1 MPIASN
7 ELIFRRAALLSDIVP
22 AQNGGRMTSAPITS
36 AVKNNLFP
44 DVTQAQRTA
53 GASHARKL
61 FLHVASA
68 AEVALMDARLFLED
82 ITPGDD
88 YVLLYAGTQTDTEEA
103 VIGRPYGV
111 GRLVSAVAADATV
124 LLVDFEHAEFA
135 TWRPVRAGDV
145 LRVANIP
152 ATGGT
157 GAEVLATVDRVTWA
171 GARATVTLTAALGAV
186 FDPAGIPVTPVTVS
200 SVIGQALVQAS
211 ATVPGDTSAAGT
223 YTGTPGGSNRGT
235 VAQAWTLVFTSPTA
249 YRLDGDT
256 LGAAVA
262 TGSVSADF
270 APVNPGGGVYFSLPA
285 SGWGGTWSA
294 GNTLTF
300 STAPATVPL
309 WLRRVVPAGAGS
321 VAGDGVVVGVQGES
335 A

>member
-7 ELIFRRAALLSDIVP
+7 ELIFRRSALLSDSVP
-22 AQNGGRMTSAPITS
+22 AQNGGRMTAAAITS

-68 AEVALMDARLFLED
+68 AEVAFLDARLFLED

-88 YVLLYAGTQTDTEEA
+88 YVLLYAGTQSDTEDA

-145 LRVANIP
+145 LRLANIP

-157 GAEVLATVDRVTWA
+157 GAEVLATVDSVTWA
-171 GARATVTLTAALGAV
+171 GARATVTLAAALGAV
-186 FDPAGIPVTPVTVS
+186 FDPVAGAVTVA
-200 SVIGQALVQAS
+200 SVIGQASVQAS
-211 ATVPGDTSAAGT
+211 ATAPVVVTSAAGT

-235 VAQAWTLVFTSPTA
+235 VAQAWTLVFTSPTG

-270 APVNPGGGVYFSLPA
+270 APANPGGGVYFSLPA

-294 GNTLTF
+294 GDTLTF
-300 STAPATVPL
+300 GTTPATVPL

>member
-7 ELIFRRAALLSDIVP
+7 ELIFRRSALLSDAVP
-22 AQNGGRMTSAPITS
+22 AQNGGRMTAAAITS

-44 DVTQAQRTA
+44 DVTQAQRAA

-61 FLHVASA
+61 FLHVASVS
-68 AEVALMDARLFLED
+68 EVAFMDTRLFLED

-88 YVLLYAGTQTDTEEA
+88 YVLLYAGTQSDTEEA

-111 GRLVSAVAADATV
+111 GRLVSAVAAEATT

-135 TWRPVRAGDV
+135 TWRPIRASDV

-152 ATGGT
+152 ATGGVGT
-157 GAEVLATVDRVTWA
+157 EVLATVDSVTWA

-186 FDPAGIPVTPVTVS
+186 FDPVAGAVTVA
-200 SVIGQALVQAS
+200 SVIGQASVQAS
-211 ATVPGDTSAAGT
+211 ASAPVVTSAAGT
-223 YTGTPGGSNRGT
+223 HTGTPAGSNRGS
-235 VAQAWTLVFTSPTA
+235 VAQAWTLTFTSQTA

-285 SGWGGTWSA
+285 SGWGGTWTA
-294 GNTLTF
+294 GETLTF
-300 STAPATVPL
+300 STTPATVPL